1 VVAIDLRQDW
11 PAALRQAGFVSGQPT
26 AWIAEGLLGYLPPDA
41 QDRLLHNITALTAE
55 GSRFAVD
62 SVPTLPQ
69 PDRDH
74 FLQRIQL
81 LIQRWQ
87 NHGFDV
93 DMTDMVYVGDHNE
106 VAPYLNAHGWNT
118 VSASTSELFVANGL
132 DPVDEHDDD
141 RAPFA
146 LALYQRHPD
155 LKPSRLVDRSQIRI
169 SFGS

>member
-1 VVAIDLRQDW
+1 
-11 PAALRQAGFVSGQPT
+11 
-26 AWIAEGLLGYLPPDA
+26 
-41 QDRLLHNITALTAE
+41 
-55 GSRFAVD
+55 
-62 SVPTLPQ
+62 
-69 PDRDH
+69 
-74 FLQRIQL
+74 
-81 LIQRWQ
+81 
-87 NHGFDV
+87 
-93 DMTDMVYVGDHNE
+93 MTDMVYVGDHNE